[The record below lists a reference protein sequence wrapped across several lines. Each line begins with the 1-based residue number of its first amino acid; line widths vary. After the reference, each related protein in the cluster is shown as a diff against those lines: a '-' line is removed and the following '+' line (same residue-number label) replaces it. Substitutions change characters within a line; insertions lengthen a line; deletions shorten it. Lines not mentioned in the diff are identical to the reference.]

1 MDLATI
7 SAALHSWALLVVVL
21 VMIFMFVTE
30 RVPVDVTAMAVVV
43 ALLIG
48 GYVSPEDAF
57 SGFSSPVVVVMVAT
71 LFVAGALRV
80 TGVSDAIARFIQRYS
95 GSNERVAVAII
106 MFVSALLSSC
116 MNNVS
121 AATLLMP
128 AVAVLSHEVNIAPS
142 RLFIPLA
149 FGVTLGG
156 MLTVIGTPP
165 NILAAELIR
174 HKGLAPFSFF
184 EFTPYAIAAL
194 IAGILFMVFF
204 GDKLLPIRKT
214 HSATRRI
221 TDLRALYHLQDRIF
235 SVRVPEHSKVDGKTL
250 GELRF
255 GSFIGGVVVTII
267 RGGRKLLS
275 PTAQEKLHARDVLL
289 VRGNPER
296 FSQVQALQGL
306 SIEDPTDSV
315 IMAVEGNFQVVR
327 CVIRETHTETHVVLL
342 RELLRSTGI
351 VPLSI
356 ERASR
361 DNAWESRPPSWF
373 LDSMVHKGDAII
385 GCIAGKYSEDSPLLD
400 LDVVELPNA
409 KAALRE
415 SLFTISIQSGGWAG
429 APLHRLAHDTKLSIL
444 GRITSDGVQNG
455 TIEWFDVPT
464 LGVAGEESLPRLTAD
479 HVLRQG
485 ERYLVSGTPEEAHRK
500 EALSELSFEAEAA
513 SSEIESPDVGIVELI
528 ITPRSELIGQTLA
541 DLHFREKYGS
551 QVLALWRNGKPMLSL
566 SSELPLLYGDALL
579 VQGPRKSFPV
589 LAKDADFL
597 LLSEHRQTPKLSAKS
612 LFSIL
617 ALLMLML
624 MPVLI
629 GMAPHVSAFLAACVV
644 VFTGAITMEQV
655 YREIDWRVVFLLA
668 LLIPLGHAV
677 EHVATTS
684 TVMPLMRG
692 IADNVPPI
700 VLAAFFLAAGSLISQ
715 AIDNSVG
722 VIFLGPVALEVAKYT
737 HSSPTVFLVA
747 LTLGSSLSFIL
758 PTSCKSNLIV
768 TGAGG
773 YKTRDF
779 IRVGV
784 PFTLVTGLALLMML
798 AWLEFKTR

>member
-7 SAALHSWALLVVVL
+7 SASLHSWALLGVVV

-43 ALLIG
+43 ALLLG
-48 GYVSPEDAF
+48 GYVTAEDAF

-95 GSNERVAVAII
+95 GSNERIAVAII
-106 MFVSALLSSC
+106 MIISALLSSC

-128 AVAVLSHEVNIAPS
+128 AVAVLSHEVHIPPS

-165 NILAAELIR
+165 NILAAELLR
-174 HKGLAPFSFF
+174 HRGLAPFSFF
-184 EFTPYAIAAL
+184 EFTPYALAAL
-194 IAGILFMVFF
+194 FAGIAFMVIF
-204 GDKLLPIRKT
+204 GHRLLPARKT
-214 HSATRRI
+214 HGVTKRI

-250 GELRF
+250 GDLRF
-255 GSFIGGVVVTII
+255 GSFVGGVVVTII

-275 PTAQEKLHARDVLL
+275 PTALEKLHARDVLL

-296 FSQVQALQGL
+296 FTQVQALQGL
-306 SIEDPTDSV
+306 TIEDPTDAV
-315 IMAVEGNFQVVR
+315 ISAVEGNFQVVR
-327 CVIRETHTETHVVLL
+327 CAIRETHTDTHVVLL
-342 RELLRSTGI
+342 RELLRTTGI

-356 ERASR
+356 ERATR

-373 LDSMVHKGDAII
+373 LDSMVHKGDTII
-385 GCIAGKYSEDSPLLD
+385 GCIAGKYTEDSPLLD
-400 LDVVELPNA
+400 LDVVEIPNV
-409 KAALRE
+409 KSVLRE
-415 SLFTISIQSGGWAG
+415 NLFTISIQSGGWAG

-444 GRITSDGVQNG
+444 GRVASDGASAG

-464 LGVAGEESLPRLTAD
+464 VGVAGEESLPRLTAD

-500 EALSELSFEAEAA
+500 EALSALSFEAEAA

-528 ITPRSELIGQTLA
+528 ITPRSELIGKTLA

-551 QVLALWRNGKPMLSL
+551 QVLALWRDGKPMLSL
-566 SSELPLLYGDALL
+566 SSALPLLYGDALL
-579 VQGPRKSFPV
+579 IQGPRKNFQV
-589 LAKDADFL
+589 LAKDPDFL
-597 LLSEHRQTPKLSAKS
+597 LLSEHRQTPKLSMKS
-612 LFSIL
+612 LFSIM

-624 MPVLI
+624 APVLT
-629 GMAPHVSAFLAACVV
+629 GMPPHESAFLAACLV

-668 LLIPLGHAV
+668 LVIPLGHAV
-677 EHVATTS
+677 EQVAGGGA
-684 TVMPLMRG
+684 VMPLMRG
-692 IADNVPPI
+692 IADSVPPI
-700 VLAAFFLAAGSLISQ
+700 VLAAFFLVAGSFISQ

-737 HSSPTVFLVA
+737 HSSPTGFLIA
-747 LTLGSSLSFIL
+747 LTLGSSLSFML

-773 YKTRDF
+773 YRARDF
-779 IRVGV
+779 IRIGV
-784 PFTLVTGLALLMML
+784 PFTLVTGLALLAAL
-798 AWLEFKTR
+798 AWRDF

>member
-7 SAALHSWALLVVVL
+7 SASLHSWALLGVVV

-43 ALLIG
+43 ALLLG
-48 GYVSPEDAF
+48 GYVTAEDAF

-106 MFVSALLSSC
+106 MIISALLSSC

-128 AVAVLSHEVNIAPS
+128 AVAVLSHEVHIPPS

-174 HKGLAPFSFF
+174 HKGLAPLSFF
-184 EFTPYAIAAL
+184 EFTPYAMVAL
-194 IAGILFMVFF
+194 VIGILFMVIF
-204 GDKLLPIRKT
+204 GHRLLPARKT
-214 HSATRRI
+214 HGVTKRI
-221 TDLRALYHLQDRIF
+221 TDLRALYNLQDRIF

-250 GELRF
+250 AELRF
-255 GSFIGGVVVTII
+255 GSFVGGVVVTII

-275 PTAQEKLHARDVLL
+275 PTALERLHARDVLL

-296 FSQVQALQGL
+296 FTQVQALQGL
-306 SIEDPTDSV
+306 SIEDPTDAV
-315 IMAVEGNFQVVR
+315 INAVEGNFQVVR
-327 CVIRETHTETHVVLL
+327 CAIRETHTDTHVVLL
-342 RELLRSTGI
+342 RELLRTTGI

-373 LDSMVHKGDAII
+373 LDSMVHKGDTII
-385 GCIAGKYSEDSPLLD
+385 GCIAGKYTEDSPLLD
-400 LDVVELPNA
+400 LDVVEIPDVRST
-409 KAALRE
+409 LRE
-415 SLFTISIQSGGWAG
+415 NLFTISIQSGGWAG

-444 GRITSDGVQNG
+444 GRVASDDSRPG

-464 LGVAGEESLPRLTAD
+464 VGVAGDESLPRLTAD

-500 EALSELSFEAEAA
+500 EALSALSFEAEAA

-528 ITPRSELIGQTLA
+528 ITPRSELIGKTLA

-551 QVLALWRNGKPMLSL
+551 QVLALWRDGKPMLSL
-566 SSELPLLYGDALL
+566 SSALPLLYGDALL
-579 VQGPRKSFPV
+579 IQGPRKNFQV
-589 LAKDADFL
+589 LAKDPDFL
-597 LLSEHRQTPKLSAKS
+597 LLSEHRQTPKLSTKS
-612 LFSIL
+612 LFSVL

-624 MPVLI
+624 APVLI
-629 GMAPHVSAFLAACVV
+629 GMPPHESAFLAACLV

-668 LLIPLGHAV
+668 LMIPLGHAV
-677 EHVATTS
+677 EQVATTS
-684 TVMPLMRG
+684 TLMPLMRAV
-692 IADNVPPI
+692 ADGVPPI
-700 VLAAFFLAAGSLISQ
+700 VLAACFLAAGSLISQ

-722 VIFLGPVALEVAKYT
+722 VIFLGPLALEIAKYT
-737 HSSPTVFLVA
+737 HSSPTAFLIA
-747 LTLGSSLSFIL
+747 LTLGSSLSFML

-773 YKTRDF
+773 YRARDF
-779 IRVGV
+779 IRIGV
-784 PFTLVTGLALLMML
+784 PFTLVTGFALLAAL
-798 AWLEFKTR
+798 AWRDF